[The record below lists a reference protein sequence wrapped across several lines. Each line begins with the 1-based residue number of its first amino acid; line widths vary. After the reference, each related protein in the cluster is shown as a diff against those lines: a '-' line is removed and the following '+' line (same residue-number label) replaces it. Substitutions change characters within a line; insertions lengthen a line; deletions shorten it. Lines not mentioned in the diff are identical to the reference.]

1 MIMETEHPQKHSSNI
16 SSSNNTITNEVSIV
30 KNAATLGDKSYSPNP
45 ITVETGNTVTWTN
58 MDNIVHTVTSGEPNT
73 VNAGELFDS
82 GLTALIM
89 PSKSFSHKF
98 IHPGE
103 FSYFCRVHPTMVGDV
118 NVLP

>member
-1 MIMETEHPQKHSSNI
+1 MRP
-16 SSSNNTITNEVSIV
+16 
-30 KNAATLGDKSYSPNP
+30 TLGDKSYSPNP
-45 ITVETGNTVTWTN
+45 IIVETGNTVTWTN

-98 IHPGE
+98 ILVLAS
-103 FSYFCRVHPTMVGDV
+103 FRTFVGCIQ
-118 NVLP
+118 PC

>member
-1 MIMETEHPQKHSSNI
+1 MAREVQYFNI
-16 SSSNNTITNEVSIV
+16 FHEIERD
-30 KNAATLGDKSYSPNP
+30 AATLGDKSYSPNP

-98 IHPGE
+98 SHPGE
-103 FSYFCRVHPTMVGDV
+103 FSYFYRVQPTLVGE
-118 NVLP
+118 VLVEK